1 VSANVQTGLIPASLS
16 FGKDTALLAS
26 EAQVVILLRLLMILR
41 GDREVASE
49 MHLMVAEKVEGLTEA
64 ATELMK
70 SLVTGNWHLGPKAV
84 VTVFKDRVH
93 ANVTRLSCV

>member
-1 VSANVQTGLIPASLS
+1 MLGNVQTRLIHASSS
-16 FGKDTALLAS
+16 FGQDAALLTS
-26 EAQVVILLRLLMILR
+26 EAQVVIFLRLLMIVT
-41 GDREVASE
+41 GDRALASE
-49 MHLMVAEKVEGLTEA
+49 MHLMVAEKVEGLIEA

-93 ANVTRLSCV
+93 ANVTRLSSV

>member
-1 VSANVQTGLIPASLS
+1 MSANVQTGLIPASS
-16 FGKDTALLAS
+16 TFGEDAALLTS
-26 EAQVVILLRLLMILR
+26 EAQLVIFLRLLMILR
-41 GDREVASE
+41 GDRAVASE
-49 MHLMVAEKVEGLTEA
+49 MHLMVAEKVEGLIEA
-64 ATELMK
+64 GTELMK